1 MLALQCTTIVIVSQ
15 GNKLKL
21 QKVSRRR
28 IVWNLGLEDIIP
40 KAIINLSDQNVQD
53 EDFSQLRVIP
63 R

>member
-1 MLALQCTTIVIVSQ
+1 MLDLQCTTIVIVSQ

>member
-1 MLALQCTTIVIVSQ
+1 MLALQCATIVIVSQ
-15 GNKLKL
+15 GNRLKL

-28 IVWNLGLEDIIP
+28 IVWKLCLEDIIP
-40 KAIINLSDQNVQD
+40 KATINLSDQNVQD